1 MHCAAG
7 GTRVRELHELVSG
20 KLSKS
25 SVNYGPGSAQRKCE
39 LCTMFRSPA
48 SCTLVAG
55 MIDRSDVCDRFE
67 RKASGR

>member
-1 MHCAAG
+1 M
-7 GTRVRELHELVSG
+7 RELVELVSG

-25 SVNYGPGSAQRKCE
+25 SVNYGPGAPTRKCE

-55 MIDRSDVCDRFE
+55 MIDRSDVCDRFDRKRE
-67 RKASGR
+67 R